1 MPTLATKA
9 KVETRAGRKKMNM
22 QKVAPYLFVMPFI
35 ISFLLFFSYPLI
47 HAVIMSF
54 QEVLPGEVHFV
65 GLDNYKKLW
74 NEDFGKALYN
84 STKYTFWTII
94 VLIPLPMIL
103 AVFLNSKLIAA
114 RNFFRS
120 TLFIPALTSV
130 VVAGIVFR
138 LMFGELDSSLMNSI
152 LNFFGLSSQK
162 WLQSPTL
169 SMLALV
175 ILATWR
181 WAGINMLYYLSAL
194 QSIPKD
200 MYESASLDG
209 AGPVRSF
216 FSITM
221 PQLKPITIYV
231 TTISIYGGYAMFTE
245 SFMLW
250 GGKASP
256 QGIGLTL
263 VGYIYQQ
270 GFEYFDLGFGSVI
283 GITLLG
289 ITLVVSLLQLTAS
302 GLFRKEA

>member
-1 MPTLATKA
+1 MRRNRNKI
-9 KVETRAGRKKMNM
+9 NM

-35 ISFLLFFSYPLI
+35 LSFIVFFSYPLI
-47 HAVIMSF
+47 QAVLMSF
-54 QEVLPGEVHFV
+54 QEVLPGESQYIGF
-65 GLDNYKKLW
+65 DNYKKLW
-74 NEDFGKALYN
+74 NEDFFQALFN
-84 STKYTFWTII
+84 NTRYTFWTIV
-94 VLIPLPMIL
+94 VLIPLPMVL
-103 AVFLNSKLIAA
+103 AVFLNSKLLAA

-130 VVAGIVFR
+130 VVAGIIFR
-138 LMFGELDSSLMNSI
+138 LMFGELDNSLMNSV
-152 LNFFGLSSQK
+152 LHLFGIPSQK
-162 WLQSPTL
+162 WLQSSSL

-194 QSIPKD
+194 QNIPKD
-200 MYESASLDG
+200 MYESAALDG
-209 AGPVRSF
+209 AGPIRSF
-216 FSITM
+216 FSITL

-250 GGKASP
+250 GGKSSP

-270 GFEYFDLGFGSVI
+270 GFEYFDLGYGAAI

-289 ITLVVSLLQLTAS
+289 ITLVVSLLQLIVS
-302 GLFRKEA
+302 GMFKKEA

>member
-9 KVETRAGRKKMNM
+9 KVETQAGRKKMNM

>member
-1 MPTLATKA
+1 
-9 KVETRAGRKKMNM
+9 
-22 QKVAPYLFVMPFI
+22 
-35 ISFLLFFSYPLI
+35 
-47 HAVIMSF
+47 
-54 QEVLPGEVHFV
+54 
-65 GLDNYKKLW
+65 
-74 NEDFGKALYN
+74 
-84 STKYTFWTII
+84 
-94 VLIPLPMIL
+94 MIL